1 MKQVPTPFVT
11 NGTPAPIPSS
21 TPRPPTT
28 PPGPAPVLP
37 QTPAAGCVNPPPDIA
52 VLSNLADPVACYGN
66 VPLTLDAHLVGPVQV
81 DYVVSVAPLWL
92 GNPSTYLEMVGET
105 SKNGPF
111 ILVAIDP
118 VIGVAVSKDF
128 NTNVRITG
136 HFDDPAA
143 QTCRE
148 IGRVPG
154 MGTPEPAAGTID
166 HCRGMF
172 VVTHVVPLQP

>member
-1 MKQVPTPFVT
+1 MKQMPTPII
-11 NGTPAPIPSS
+11 NEASPAPIPSS
-21 TPRPPTT
+21 TPRRSTTT
-28 PPGPAPVLP
+28 PGPTPQLS
-37 QTPAAGCVNPPPDIA
+37 QTPAVGCVNPPPDIA
-52 VLSNLADPVACYGN
+52 ALSNLADPVACYGN

-81 DYVVSVAPLWL
+81 DYVVSVAPVWL

-111 ILVAIDP
+111 MLVAIDP
-118 VIGVAVSKDF
+118 VIGVAVGKDF

-136 HFDDPAA
+136 HYEDPAA
-143 QTCRE
+143 RTCRE

-154 MGTPEPAAGTID
+154 MGTPEPAAGTIE
-166 HCRGMF
+166 HCRGTF